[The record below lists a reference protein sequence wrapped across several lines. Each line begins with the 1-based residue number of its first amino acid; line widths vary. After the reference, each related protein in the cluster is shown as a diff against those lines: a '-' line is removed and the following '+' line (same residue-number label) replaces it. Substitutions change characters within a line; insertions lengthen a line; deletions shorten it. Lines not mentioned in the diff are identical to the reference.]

1 MCCNWLIVCFL
12 AGASVAAARTGN
24 DTLVPLPPGWNTLP
38 VGTRWEVLDTLLGKP
53 WKNRNINRQDLVEAC
68 RASQAA
74 TPSQETQDILHLLS
88 WLSGMEQDTFSPYR
102 AEELESWLMT
112 VTGAGADEILAIG
125 FNLLAHLY
133 WSEGELA
140 RGLEFS
146 IRAFKRYRHLSPERF
161 PLKSKYWYEHA
172 NRYYYFRDF
181 RTTRSLLQQMW
192 EEIPYDRLD
201 YRVSSLNTIAI
212 CYRQEGEWQTSD
224 RWFARAMQEA
234 KKEDSMV
241 WIGILRGNMAQ
252 NLLLQGKFE
261 EAVPLLE
268 ENIASSRERNV
279 YTDLAFSLAGLSEVR
294 LSMGQAT
301 EAYRLIREAVV
312 LMEGQGKLENIE
324 IRSRLLIPLGQA
336 LMATGRPAEA
346 FAALDAGRIAQDT
359 LNARRNAL
367 LLSGV
372 QLKMEA
378 ESHLVT
384 LQVKEEQ
391 IRQQRLWNFVL
402 ALIAVGVS
410 VFTFVFFRQKKR
422 IAREQRRSD
431 ELLLNILPADVARDL
446 KQKGKVDA
454 RHFGEVTI
462 LFTDFCEFTQWVE
475 RHSAD
480 DLVAD
485 LDLCFRAFDDIT
497 TRYGLEKIKTI
508 GDAYMAVAGLPQEI
522 PDHAE
527 RAVGAALDIR
537 NFVESERRRR
547 EKEGKSFFEIRLGLH
562 SGPVVAGVIGLRKF
576 TYDIWGDTVNL
587 AARME
592 SSGEAGRV
600 NVSEATWSRISDRF
614 AGIFRGRVPAK
625 NKGEIGMYFVEVA
638 GAGTEKTQIS

>member
-1 MCCNWLIVCFL
+1 MRIIFWIVCFL
-12 AGASVAAARTGN
+12 VGVSMAEARTGN
-24 DTLVPLPPGWNTLP
+24 DSLIPLPPGWKTLS
-38 VGTRWEVLDTLLGKP
+38 VGARWQVLDTLLGKP
-53 WKNRNINRQDLVEAC
+53 WENREINRQDLLEAC

-74 TPSQETQDILHLLS
+74 APSQETQEILHLLS
-88 WLSGMEQDTFSPYR
+88 WLSDIERDTFSFSR
-102 AEELESWLMT
+102 ADELESWLMT
-112 VTGAGADEILAIG
+112 LTGERAAEVQAIG
-125 FNLLAHLY
+125 YHLLAHLY
-133 WSEGELA
+133 WSGGELA

-146 IRAFKRYRHLSPERF
+146 IRAFKRYRHLMPERF
-161 PLKSKYWYEHA
+161 PLKSKYWYDHA

-181 RTTRSLLQQMW
+181 RTTRTLLQQMW
-192 EEIPYDRLD
+192 EEIPDPWLE
-201 YRVSSLNTIAI
+201 YRTSSLNTIAI
-212 CYRQEGEWQTSD
+212 CYRQEGEWETSD
-224 RWFARAMQEA
+224 QWFERAMKEA
-234 KKEDSMV
+234 EKEGSRV
-241 WIGILRGNMAQ
+241 WIGILRGNTAQ
-252 NLLLQGKFE
+252 NLLLQGKYE
-261 EAVPLLE
+261 EAVPLQE
-268 ENIASSRERNV
+268 ENIATSRERNV
-279 YTDLAFSLAGLSEVR
+279 FMDLAFSLAGLSEVR
-294 LSMGQAT
+294 LALGQAE
-301 EAYRLIREAVV
+301 EAYRLIREAVDM
-312 LMEGQGKLENIE
+312 MERRGKMANLE
-324 IRSRLLIPLGQA
+324 IRSRLLIPLGKA
-336 LMATGRPAEA
+336 LMATGRPAEG
-346 FAALDAGRIAQDT
+346 FAALDEGRIAQDSVD
-359 LNARRNAL
+359 ARRNAL

-378 ESHLVT
+378 ESHLAA

-480 DLVAD
+480 ELVAD

-537 NFVESERRRR
+537 NFVETERQKR

-600 NVSEATWSRISDRF
+600 NISEATRTRIRDLFSCT
-614 AGIFRGRVPAK
+614 FRGRVPAK
-625 NKGEIGMYFVEVA
+625 NKGEIGMYFVEVR
-638 GAGTEKTQIS
+638 EV